1 MVLHRFTQNL
11 TRVFNRHTSEILRVV
26 LLTLSKLL
34 CETEDEYDKIIAE
47 CSVLTASGFWLDFWG
62 FLLSVNRFTFEGET
76 DEVYRRRIFIFL
88 RQGVATRE
96 ALLNAVASFSL
107 TAPELIEHNGTII
120 KDDDYSFY
128 TANYD
133 SHVMTLTFVPMF
145 SGSVG
150 GVFYAGVSYY
160 GATTYLTRR
169 RAFHI
174 VSLTQI
180 YAVID
185 KLKTAGVKLI
195 HKVGGV

>member
-1 MVLHRFTQNL
+1 MLLHRFTQNL
-11 TRVFNRHTSEILRVV
+11 TRLFKRNTSEILRVV
-26 LLTLSKLL
+26 LYALSQLL
-34 CETEDEYDKIIAE
+34 FETEEEYDKVIAE

-76 DEVYRRRIFIFL
+76 DEVYRRRIFVFL

-96 ALLNAVASFSL
+96 ALINAVASFSMM
-107 TAPELIEHNGTII
+107 APELVEHNGTII
-120 KDDDYSFY
+120 KDSNYSTY
-128 TANYD
+128 TASYD
-133 SHVMTLTFVPMF
+133 QHVMTLTFVPMF

-150 GVFYAGVSYY
+150 GAFYTGVSYY

-169 RAFHI
+169 QAFHV